1 MFSFRSLIHSDLDR
15 EIVSVSTFYLDKY
28 LSMHYVDEEV
38 REQLQ
43 VCYQSIS
50 GPL

>member
-1 MFSFRSLIHSDLDR
+1 MFSFRPLIHSDLDR

-38 REQLQ
+38 REQ
-43 VCYQSIS
+43 VQSCMS
-50 GPL
+50 SAALS